1 MTLYTAYASIKES
14 IKERVNAM
22 TKEININKKA
32 RIELAKTIVITVLIT
47 GIVAFMFGIHYQSR
61 IDAQKSVVTMSK
73 K

>member
-1 MTLYTAYASIKES
+1 MTLYTAYASIRES
-14 IKERVNAM
+14 INERVNAM

-47 GIVAFMFGIHYQSR
+47 GIAAFVGGIHYQSH

-73 K
+73 N

>member
-1 MTLYTAYASIKES
+1 
-14 IKERVNAM
+14 M

-32 RIELAKTIVITVLIT
+32 RIELAKTIVITILIT

-73 K
+73 N